1 MIKFFRKIRQNMLNE
16 NKFSKYLLYAIGEI
30 LLVVIGILIALQ
42 INTNS
47 ENHKKRVFEITILE
61 NIKEDILSDKVDCE
75 LNLEYIKIELT
86 NEQRLLDFLFDEN
99 VQSKDSIS
107 FKDALG
113 IDLIT
118 VFHNASFNNL
128 QNNDIGLISNN
139 KLYKEITRF
148 YDFYVSA
155 LKELENS
162 HDYANTYDDKF
173 IFFRKHF
180 TVINKKTKSNLG
192 SKVDAWNQEFGR
204 YDFSIKNIDVLK
216 NDEEFKILL
225 AESILVNSLKVSFYQ
240 QLFEKRENLN
250 KSINSELE
258 NLKK

>member
-1 MIKFFRKIRQNMLNE
+1 MIKE
-16 NKFSKYLLYAIGEI
+16 NKVSKYLLYAIGEI
-30 LLVVIGILIALQ
+30 VLVVIGILIALQ

-47 ENHKKRVFEITILE
+47 ENQKKLEFEITILK

-75 LNLEYIKIELT
+75 LNLDYIKIELT

-99 VQSKDSIS
+99 AQPKDSIS
-107 FKDALG
+107 FNDALG

-155 LKELENS
+155 LKELENT
-162 HDYANTYDDKF
+162 HDYGNTYDDKF
-173 IFFRKHF
+173 IYFKKHF
-180 TVINKKTKSNLG
+180 TVINKKTKRDFG
-192 SKVDAWNQEFGR
+192 SENDAWNQEFER
-204 YDFSIKNIDVLK
+204 YNFAIKNVDVLK
-216 NDEEFKILL
+216 KDEEFKILL
-225 AESILVNSLKVSFYQ
+225 AESILINSLKVSFYQ
-240 QLFEKRENLN
+240 QLFEKTENLI
-250 KSINSELE
+250 KSIDSELE
-258 NLKK
+258 TLKK